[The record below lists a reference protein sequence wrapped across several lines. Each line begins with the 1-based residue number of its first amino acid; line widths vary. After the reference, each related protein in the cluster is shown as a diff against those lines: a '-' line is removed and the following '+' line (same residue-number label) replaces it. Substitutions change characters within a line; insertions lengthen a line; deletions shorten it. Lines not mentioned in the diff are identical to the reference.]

1 VNRTTE
7 RKRGAQMK
15 ETRCPFLETKTVT
28 FCKAFPSKMIPVD
41 RLYTSESLCTTCHFE
56 ECSLYNEVA
65 GAGKGMEN
73 VRGFHLKSGY
83 YYHPKHLWV
92 APHDGEEGE
101 ARVGID
107 DFSARLVGR
116 VDRASVPAVGVAVKE
131 NHVCFLLH
139 SGPRTAHLVSP
150 ANGVVKAVNPK
161 VAADPSLLNDDPYGE
176 GWIFS
181 LQLKGDAVKG
191 LYHETVARKWYESEV
206 ERLQRVFSS
215 DLGMTATDGGE
226 ALTDISGR
234 LNDAQWGKIVSQF
247 LG

>member
-1 VNRTTE
+1 MR
-7 RKRGAQMK
+7 

-28 FCKAFPSKMIPVD
+28 FCKAYPSKMIPVD
-41 RLYTSESLCTTCHFE
+41 RMSSSESLCNTCHYE
-56 ECSLYNEVA
+56 ECSLYSEVS

-73 VRGFHLKSGY
+73 VRGFQLKSDY

-92 APHDGEEGE
+92 APFDGKEGE

-107 DFSARLVGR
+107 DFSARLIGR

-131 NHVCFLLH
+131 NNVCFLLH
-139 SGPRTAHLVSP
+139 SGQRTTRLVSP
-150 ANGVVKAVNPK
+150 ANGVVKAVNPR
-161 VAADPSLLNDDPYGE
+161 VAADPSILNDDPYSE

-181 LQLKGDAVKG
+181 MRLKEDAVKG
-191 LYHETVARKWYESEV
+191 LYHETVARKWFESEV

-215 DLGMTATDGGE
+215 DLGMLATDGGE
-226 ALTDISGR
+226 ALTDISSR
-234 LNDAQWGKIVSQF
+234 LNDAQWEKIVSQF